1 MIPFLSQS
9 LVEISLGHLK
19 QVRPNKELCLE
30 TVLFHKY
37 EEPIQK
43 YNNTTQTKKL
53 KDNNWGIVASQIQ
66 IHKSQ
71 PACPSSCPLL
81 HQKLLLKHLKTEVG
95 QEKYI
100 QQIRTRNIWEI
111 QIRKIWEMRW
121 KNNNFFPWE
130 QHWLLVII
138 HSRLHCPDQASFIAI
153 ALIDQD
159 LCWLFTYAQFIQNQF
174 NTNEQSIPNAHSP
187 FIVNAFQCIVDWS
200 VKSFNLL
207 YLNSGSSI
215 KLAFFLV
222 NSILCRLM

>member
-1 MIPFLSQS
+1 MPKLLPSPTPEVAPRTTQIWSWSRKVDPTNT
-9 LVEISLGHLK
+9 
-19 QVRPNKELCLE
+19 NKE
-30 TVLFHKY
+30 
-37 EEPIQK
+37 
-43 YNNTTQTKKL
+43 
-53 KDNNWGIVASQIQ
+53 
-66 IHKSQ
+66 
-71 PACPSSCPLL
+71 
-81 HQKLLLKHLKTEVG
+81 HLRL
-95 QEKYI
+95 
-100 QQIRTRNIWEI
+100 QIRKIWEK

-187 FIVNAFQCIVDWS
+187 FIVNALQCIVDWS
-200 VKSFNLL
+200 GSLLIGQYSSFILKSFNLL
-207 YLNSGSSI
+207 YLNSGSRI